1 VDEAPFAAH
10 YSPPFTGHRR
20 LVLVPKARFFWP
32 LSFLL
37 LFTDC
42 GTKQLAVEELG
53 IEHVPREVLGDALRF
68 TLTYNPNAAFS
79 FSLGEHSRII
89 FSVLATVVI
98 LVLWHMYTKAESHDR
113 GLGAALGL
121 ITGGALGNLTDRLR
135 SPRGV
140 MDFID
145 MGLGDYRFWT
155 FNVADVGVTAG
166 AALLLFILL
175 RRSRLDEAEP
185 T

>member
-1 VDEAPFAAH
+1 M
-10 YSPPFTGHRR
+10 
-20 LVLVPKARFFWP
+20 LVPKARFFWP

-68 TLTYNPNAAFS
+68 TLIYNPDAAFS
-79 FSLGEHSRII
+79 LSLGEHSRLI
-89 FSVLATVVI
+89 FSVLATIVI

-121 ITGGALGNLTDRLR
+121 IIGGALGNLTDRLR

-140 MDFID
+140 VDFID
-145 MGLGDYRFWT
+145 MGFGDYRFWT
-155 FNVADVGVTAG
+155 FNVADLGVTAG
-166 AALLLFILL
+166 AALLLYLVFS
-175 RRSRLDEAEP
+175 RSRLEEREP